1 LWHKDLTFST
11 GVRRVVS
18 WAYVCPQADCPGAAQ
33 VYRSH
38 KAESTHLKYRRF
50 SREMVVRIGRQCFWQ
65 HQTRDEVYAWLTQ
78 DLHLDICE
86 REISNLVLDFLALL
100 KAAQPAKIR
109 HKLSFLKWLVI
120 SVDGMQPEKGN
131 DCLYIVREIQCG
143 VTLLAVNLEESSQEA
158 LCEHLFEPLKDLA
171 QEFGLPWRGVVSDAQ
186 ESLRL
191 AVAQSLKG
199 VPHQACQSHCLRDAG
214 KLTFEADRAMKKE
227 LKASF
232 RQALPRLRKRI
243 QALPADDPFRP
254 VLLDYTAAIRS
265 VLPEGGVAPF
275 ELGGIRVFE
284 ALGDLESSVIRCQK
298 KGITSCC
305 AA

>member
-109 HKLSFLKWLVI
+109 HKLSSLKWLVI